1 MNDLA
6 QTRTLE
12 VGIAYVSDRIDCRP
26 SGGTIAIKAALG
38 ELQYEC
44 LGRGDASLATVF
56 PNDHLLSKHGLIGQ
70 LAASAA
76 RTALGVAAL
85 ALAKTR
91 VAGVDCG
98 SRYFLA
104 WSRRLRASYRLLGQ
118 RRVSGA
124 RVQRSI
130 SPISFMVSALLP
142 RRRRSAACTAQ
153 GSSSIASGSY
163 SSRLLLGAAMPRR
176 HMAASAFLG
185 SGEILLVTDGIVC
198 GV

>member
-56 PNDHLLSKHGLIGQ
+56 PNNHLLPKHGLIGQ

-91 VAGVDCG
+91 GVGWITVADNFLRGGVVFAQVT
-98 SRYFLA
+98 SF
-104 WSRRLRASYRLLGQ
+104 SASAASHGC
-118 RRVSGA
+118 
-124 RVQRSI
+124 
-130 SPISFMVSALLP
+130 
-142 RRRRSAACTAQ
+142 ACTAR
-153 GSSSIASGSY
+153 Y
-163 SSRLLLGAAMPRR
+163 RR
-176 HMAASAFLG
+176 YPSW
-185 SGEILLVTDGIVC
+185 
-198 GV
+198 